1 MKYKDLNESI
11 LKLIGGKENIKSVAH
26 CVTRLRL
33 TLNDKSI
40 AQTEEIKKLNGV
52 IDVVSNDVA
61 YQIIIG
67 THVVDVYN
75 EFMSMVGLS
84 SSDSNVK
91 GERKKGI
98 KGILN
103 SILVVVSETMTSVI
117 EVLLAAGILASILAL
132 LNMSGI
138 LPSDSPTYQILD
150 ALRSSTFHFLPVLIA
165 ISSAKRLNVNP
176 YVAVVLAVTLLS
188 SSIDGVEG
196 LSLFGINLQTIT
208 YANSFIPILLGV
220 WAMGIITNVLKK
232 VLPKAIHYYLVP
244 VLSLMITLSITLTIF
259 GPIGTWIG
267 EALNYIFILLME
279 KVGNWSV
286 VALYAAFQP
295 FLIVLGAANF
305 TMPMAL
311 NFVTTL
317 GYDPIIMGAATIS
330 DIAVCGAM
338 FGYFLR
344 ARDKKQKQLFGTVS
358 FSALMGVTE
367 PSIFGVFMKYRKP
380 FLAVIIGGGLGG
392 LIAGLAQVKTYGMV
406 WGLAALPTYLVGG
419 EMSNFTFM
427 ILAVVVAF
435 LAATVASYLLGIPLD
450 EKEEIKNDSEK
461 EETNKDNKEESKS
474 VVNENN
480 SRTISVGSVAKG
492 KVIPLEEVN
501 DKAFSSGALGKGA
514 GVIPSE
520 AKSTVVSP
528 VDGTIS
534 IVFPTKHA
542 YGIVTDE
549 GLEILIHIGID
560 TVNLEGKFFESLV
573 TQGQIV
579 KKGDPLA
586 VFEADKITEEGFD
599 PTIITIVTNTGDYLD
614 VISSND
620 ESEELLTVIV

>member
-1 MKYKDLNESI
+1 MKYKDLNENI
-11 LKLIGGKENIKSVAH
+11 IKLTGGKENIKSVAH

-33 TLNDKSI
+33 TLNDRSI
-40 AQTEEIKKLNGV
+40 AQTEEIKKLKGV

-75 EFMSMVGLS
+75 EFMSMIGLS
-84 SSDSNVK
+84 SSESSVK

-98 KGILN
+98 RGIKGIFN
-103 SILVVVSETMTSVI
+103 SIFVVVSETMTSVI

-138 LPSDSPTYQILD
+138 LHSDSPTYQILD
-150 ALRSSTFHFLPVLIA
+150 TLRSATFHFLPVLIA
-165 ISSAKRLNVNP
+165 IASAKRLNVNP
-176 YVAVVLAVTLLS
+176 YIAVVLAVTLLS

-196 LSLFGINLQTIT
+196 LSLFGINLQATT

-220 WAMGIITNVLKK
+220 WSMGIIIGGLKK
-232 VLPKAIHYYLVP
+232 ILPKALHYFLVP
-244 VLSLMITLSITLTIF
+244 VLSLIITLSVTLTIF
-259 GPIGTWIG
+259 GPIGMWIG
-267 EALNYIFILLME
+267 DGLNYACMFLIDTL
-279 KVGNWSV
+279 GNWSV
-286 VALYAAFQP
+286 VALYAALQP
-295 FLIVLGAANF
+295 LLIVFGAANF
-305 TMPMAL
+305 TMPIAL
-311 NFVTTL
+311 NSVTTL
-317 GYDPIIMGAATIS
+317 GYDPIFMGAATIY

-338 FGYFLR
+338 FGYFLKTR
-344 ARDKKQKQLFGTVS
+344 NKEQKQLFGTVS

-367 PSIFGVFMKYRKP
+367 PSVFGVFMKYRRP
-380 FLAVIIGGGLGG
+380 FVAVMIGGGLGG

-427 ILAVVVAF
+427 IIAVLVSFVG
-435 LAATVASYLLGIPLD
+435 ATVASYLLGIPSD
-450 EKEEIKNDSEK
+450 EKEESKNANEK
-461 EETNKDNKEESKS
+461 ELEL
-474 VVNENN
+474 VVNEDN
-480 SRTISVGSVAKG
+480 SRIISVGSVAKG
-492 KVIPLEEVN
+492 QVISLEEVN
-501 DKAFSSGALGKGA
+501 DKAFSSGALGKGV

-520 AKSTVVSP
+520 SKSTVMSP
-528 VDGTIS
+528 VDGTIT

-560 TVNLEGKFFESLV
+560 TVNLDGKFFESLV
-573 TQGQIV
+573 TQNQRV
-579 KKGDPLA
+579 KKGDALA
-586 VFEADKITEEGFD
+586 VFDSDKIIEAGFD
-599 PTIITIVTNTGDYLD
+599 STIITVVTNTSDYLD

>member
-1 MKYKDLNESI
+1 MNYKKLNENI
-11 LKLIGGKENIKSVAH
+11 IKFIGGKENIKSVAH

-40 AQTEEIKKLNGV
+40 AQTEEIKKLKGV

-84 SSDSNVK
+84 SNESSTKNENK
-91 GERKKGI
+91 PKGI

-132 LNMSGI
+132 LNMAGI

-150 ALRSSTFHFLPVLIA
+150 TLRGATFHFLPVLIA
-165 ISSAKRLNVNP
+165 ISAAKRLNVNP

-196 LSLFGINLQTIT
+196 LNLFGIDLQAIT

-220 WAMGIITNVLKK
+220 WFMGIATKAIQK
-232 VLPKAIHYYLVP
+232 VLPKALHYFLVP
-244 VLSLMITLSITLTIF
+244 VLSLIITLSITLMVF

-267 EALNYIFILLME
+267 EGLNTACMFLIDN
-279 KVGNWSV
+279 VGNWSV
-286 VALYAAFQP
+286 VALYAALQP

-305 TMPMAL
+305 TMPIAL
-311 NFVTTL
+311 NSVTTL
-317 GYDPIIMGAATIS
+317 GYDPIFMGAATIS

-338 FGYFLR
+338 FGYFL
-344 ARDKKQKQLFGTVS
+344 KTKNQQQKQLFGTVG

-367 PSIFGVFMKYRKP
+367 PSIFGVFMKYRRP

-419 EMSNFTFM
+419 EMSNFVFM
-427 ILAVVVAF
+427 ITGVVVAF
-435 LAATVASYLLGIPLD
+435 VVATAASYFLGIPSEEQEEAKD
-450 EKEEIKNDSEK
+450 EKELELISSE
-461 EETNKDNKEESKS
+461 D
-474 VVNENN
+474 N
-480 SRTISVGSVAKG
+480 SRTFKVGSVAKG
-492 KVIPLEEVN
+492 KVIPLEEVA
-501 DKAFSSGALGKGA
+501 DKAFSSGALGKGI

-520 AKSTVVSP
+520 AKSTVISP
-528 VDGTIS
+528 VDGEVI
-534 IVFPTKHA
+534 IVFPSKHA
-542 YGIVTDE
+542 YGIKTDK

-560 TVNLEGKFFESLV
+560 TVNLDGKFFESLV
-573 TQGQIV
+573 TQGQRV
-579 KKGDPLA
+579 KKGDDLA
-586 VFEADKITEEGFD
+586 IFEADNIRKEGFD
-599 PTIITIVTNTGDYLD
+599 PTIIIIVTNTSDYLD

>member
-1 MKYKDLNESI
+1 MKYKDLNENI
-11 LKLIGGKENIKSVAH
+11 IKLTGGKENIKSVAH

-33 TLNDKSI
+33 TLNDRSI
-40 AQTEEIKKLNGV
+40 AQTEEIKKLKGV

-75 EFMSMVGLS
+75 EFMSMIGLS
-84 SSDSNVK
+84 SSESSVK

-98 KGILN
+98 RGIKGIFN
-103 SILVVVSETMTSVI
+103 SIFVVVSETMTSVI

-138 LPSDSPTYQILD
+138 LHSDSPTYQILD
-150 ALRSSTFHFLPVLIA
+150 TLRSATFHFLPVLIA
-165 ISSAKRLNVNP
+165 IASAKRLNVNP
-176 YVAVVLAVTLLS
+176 YIAVVLAVTLLS

-196 LSLFGINLQTIT
+196 LSLFGINLQDTT

-220 WAMGIITNVLKK
+220 WSMGIIIGGLKK
-232 VLPKAIHYYLVP
+232 ILPKALHYFLVP
-244 VLSLMITLSITLTIF
+244 VLSLIITLSVTLTIF
-259 GPIGTWIG
+259 GPIGMWIG
-267 EALNYIFILLME
+267 DGLNYACMFLIDTL
-279 KVGNWSV
+279 GNWSV
-286 VALYAAFQP
+286 VALYAALQP
-295 FLIVLGAANF
+295 LLIVFGAANF
-305 TMPMAL
+305 TMPIAL
-311 NFVTTL
+311 NSVTTL
-317 GYDPIIMGAATIS
+317 GYDPIFMGAATIS

-338 FGYFLR
+338 FGYFLKTR
-344 ARDKKQKQLFGTVS
+344 NKEQKQLFGTVS

-367 PSIFGVFMKYRKP
+367 PSVFGVFMKYRRP
-380 FLAVIIGGGLGG
+380 FVAVMIGGGLGG

-427 ILAVVVAF
+427 IIAVLVSFVG
-435 LAATVASYLLGIPLD
+435 ATVASYLLGIPSD
-450 EKEEIKNDSEK
+450 EKEESKNANEK
-461 EETNKDNKEESKS
+461 ELEL
-474 VVNENN
+474 VVNEDN
-480 SRTISVGSVAKG
+480 SRIISVGSVAKG
-492 KVIPLEEVN
+492 QVISLEEVN
-501 DKAFSSGALGKGA
+501 DKAFSSGALGKGV

-520 AKSTVVSP
+520 SKSTVMSP
-528 VDGTIS
+528 VDGTIT

-560 TVNLEGKFFESLV
+560 TVNLDGKFFESLV
-573 TQGQIV
+573 TQNQRV
-579 KKGDPLA
+579 KKGDALA
-586 VFEADKITEEGFD
+586 VFDSDKIIEAGFD
-599 PTIITIVTNTGDYLD
+599 STIITVVTNTSDYLD

>member
-1 MKYKDLNESI
+1 MKYKDLNENI
-11 LKLIGGKENIKSVAH
+11 IKLTGGKENIKSVAH

-33 TLNDKSI
+33 TLNDRSI
-40 AQTEEIKKLNGV
+40 AQTEEIKKLKGV

-75 EFMSMVGLS
+75 EFMSMIGLS
-84 SSDSNVK
+84 SSESSVK

-98 KGILN
+98 RGIKGIFN
-103 SILVVVSETMTSVI
+103 SIFVVVSETMTSVI

-138 LPSDSPTYQILD
+138 LHSDSPTYQILD
-150 ALRSSTFHFLPVLIA
+150 TLRSATFHFLPVLIA
-165 ISSAKRLNVNP
+165 IASAKRLNVNP
-176 YVAVVLAVTLLS
+176 YIAVVLAVTLLS

-196 LSLFGINLQTIT
+196 LSLFGINLQATT

-220 WAMGIITNVLKK
+220 WSMGIIIGGLKK
-232 VLPKAIHYYLVP
+232 ILPKALHYFLVP
-244 VLSLMITLSITLTIF
+244 VLSLIITLSVTLTIF
-259 GPIGTWIG
+259 GPIGMWIG
-267 EALNYIFILLME
+267 DGLNYACMFLIDTL
-279 KVGNWSV
+279 GNWSV
-286 VALYAAFQP
+286 VALYAALQP
-295 FLIVLGAANF
+295 LLIVFGAANF
-305 TMPMAL
+305 TMPIAL
-311 NFVTTL
+311 NSVTTL
-317 GYDPIIMGAATIS
+317 GYDPIFMGAATIS

-338 FGYFLR
+338 FGYFLKTR
-344 ARDKKQKQLFGTVS
+344 NKEQKQLFGTVS

-367 PSIFGVFMKYRKP
+367 PSVFGVFMKYRRP
-380 FLAVIIGGGLGG
+380 FVAVMIGGGLGG

-427 ILAVVVAF
+427 IIAVLVSFVG
-435 LAATVASYLLGIPLD
+435 ATVASYLLGIPSD
-450 EKEEIKNDSEK
+450 EKEESKNANEK
-461 EETNKDNKEESKS
+461 ELEL
-474 VVNENN
+474 VVNEDN
-480 SRTISVGSVAKG
+480 SRIISVGSVAKG
-492 KVIPLEEVN
+492 QVISLEEVN
-501 DKAFSSGALGKGA
+501 DKAFSSGALGKGV

-520 AKSTVVSP
+520 SKSTVMSP
-528 VDGTIS
+528 VDGTIT

-560 TVNLEGKFFESLV
+560 TVNLDGKFFESLV
-573 TQGQIV
+573 TQNQRV
-579 KKGDPLA
+579 KKGDALA
-586 VFEADKITEEGFD
+586 VFDSDKIIEAGFD
-599 PTIITIVTNTGDYLD
+599 STIITVVTNTSDYLD

>member
-1 MKYKDLNESI
+1 MKYKDLNENI
-11 LKLIGGKENIKSVAH
+11 IKLIGGKENIKSVAH

-33 TLNDKSI
+33 TLNDRSI
-40 AQTEEIKKLNGV
+40 AQTEEIKKLKGV

-75 EFMSMVGLS
+75 EFMSMIGLS
-84 SSDSNVK
+84 SSESSVK

-98 KGILN
+98 RGIKGIFN
-103 SILVVVSETMTSVI
+103 SIFVVVSETMTSVI

-138 LPSDSPTYQILD
+138 LQSDSPTYQILD
-150 ALRSSTFHFLPVLIA
+150 TLRSATFHFLPVLIA
-165 ISSAKRLNVNP
+165 IASAKRLNVNP
-176 YVAVVLAVTLLS
+176 YIAVVLAVTLLS

-196 LSLFGINLQTIT
+196 LSLFGINLQATT

-220 WAMGIITNVLKK
+220 WSMGIIIGSLKK
-232 VLPKAIHYYLVP
+232 ILPKALHYFLVP
-244 VLSLMITLSITLTIF
+244 VLSLIITLSVTLTIF
-259 GPIGTWIG
+259 GPIGMWIG
-267 EALNYIFILLME
+267 DGLNYACMFLIDTL
-279 KVGNWSV
+279 GNWSV
-286 VALYAAFQP
+286 VALYAALQP
-295 FLIVLGAANF
+295 LLIVFGAANF
-305 TMPMAL
+305 TMPISL
-311 NFVTTL
+311 NSVTTL
-317 GYDPIIMGAATIS
+317 GYDPIFMGAATIS

-338 FGYFLR
+338 FGYFLKTR
-344 ARDKKQKQLFGTVS
+344 NKEQKQLFGTVS

-367 PSIFGVFMKYRKP
+367 PSVFGVFMKYRRP
-380 FLAVIIGGGLGG
+380 FVAVMIGGGIGG

-419 EMSNFTFM
+419 EVSNFTFM
-427 ILAVVVAF
+427 IIGVVVSFA
-435 LAATVASYLLGIPLD
+435 AATVVSYLLGIPSD
-450 EKEEIKNDSEK
+450 EKEEVKNDNEK
-461 EETNKDNKEESKS
+461 ELELIINK
-474 VVNENN
+474 NN
-480 SRTISVGSVAKG
+480 SRTISIGNVAKG
-492 KVIPLEEVN
+492 QVIALGEVN
-501 DKAFSSGALGKGA
+501 DKAFYSGALGKGV

-520 AKSTVVSP
+520 SKSTVISP
-528 VDGTIS
+528 VDGTIT

-560 TVNLEGKFFESLV
+560 TVNLDGKFFESLV
-573 TQGQIV
+573 TQNQRV
-579 KKGDPLA
+579 KKGDALA
-586 VFEADKITEEGFD
+586 VFESDKIIEEGFD
-599 PTIITIVTNTGDYLD
+599 STIITVVTNTSDYLD